1 MQINK
6 PEPNLSSLSVTQ
18 KEVNAARMAFFIP
31 GFAVSTW
38 APMIPMIKERLG
50 LGADVLGILL
60 LCIGISAFIVMP
72 FAGMLGQKW
81 GCKKV
86 LLLTTTL
93 LALDT
98 VLLSCLPNIW
108 TYALALALFGAA
120 MGSTEVTMNLNSVI
134 VEKLDGRRLMSG
146 MHAFWSIGCFASAGL
161 FSLLASQA
169 GLSVTIIAS
178 LHCIIMLAV
187 IAYFG
192 RSWLNYHAPGGEKSF
207 ALPKGIVIV
216 IGTLSCISFLVE
228 GAVMDWSG
236 VLLTEVKHL
245 DISLAGT
252 GYAVFSVAMLVMRL
266 IGDKT
271 VQLLGEQKAVIG
283 GSLLTA
289 AGFMLLIT
297 SNALVLNALAF
308 ILIGIGCSNV
318 VPVFYSVLKFQ
329 KAMPISAAVTAVTSL
344 GYTGVIMGPALLG
357 FIAHGFNISAV
368 FELLAILLVVEA
380 IIANYV
386 FSKLKM

>member
-6 PEPNLSSLSVTQ
+6 PENTLQNLSVGS
-18 KEVNAARMAFFIP
+18 KEVNAARLAFFIP

-38 APMIPMIKERLG
+38 APMIPMVKERLS
-50 LGADVLGILL
+50 LEADVLGILL

-93 LALDT
+93 LALD
-98 VLLSCLPNIW
+98 VICLSFLPNIAS
-108 TYALALALFGAA
+108 YALALALFGAA
-120 MGSTEVTMNLNSVI
+120 MGSTEVTMNINSVI

-161 FSLLASQA
+161 FSLLASL
-169 GLSVTIIAS
+169 GLPVTLIS
-178 LHCIIMLAV
+178 CLHCGIMLAI

-192 RSWLNYHAPGGEKSF
+192 RNWLPYKSPGGEKSF
-207 ALPKGIVIV
+207 ALPRGIVII
-216 IGTLSCISFLVE
+216 IGTLACISFLVE

-236 VLLTEVKHL
+236 VLLTEVKNV
-245 DISLAGT
+245 DMSLAGT
-252 GYAVFSVAMLVMRL
+252 GYAIFSVAMLIMRL

-289 AGFMLLIT
+289 AGFTLLI
-297 SNALVLNALAF
+297 ALDNIYLNAFAF

-318 VPVFYSVLKFQ
+318 VPVFYSILKYQ
-329 KAMPISAAVTAVTSL
+329 KAMPISAAVTSVTSF
-344 GYTGVIMGPALLG
+344 GYTGVILGPALLG
-357 FIAHGFNISAV
+357 FIAHGINISAV
-368 FELLAILLVVEA
+368 FELLALLLIIEA
-380 IIANYV
+380 VIAKYV
-386 FSKLKM
+386 FCKLKM